1 MIQKRNEVMK
11 KTYIIPAQQCIDLCV
26 GQMLAGSTESITID
40 SSKNVDTQFSD
51 KKGWSSESWTSADE
65 D

>member
-1 MIQKRNEVMK
+1 MK

-26 GQMLAGSTESITID
+26 EQMLAASTESITID
-40 SSKNVDTQFSD
+40 RSKYVDTQFSD

>member
-1 MIQKRNEVMK
+1 MK

-26 GQMLAGSTESITID
+26 EQMLAGSTESITID
-40 SSKNVDTQFSD
+40 SSKGVDTQFSD

>member
-1 MIQKRNEVMK
+1 MK

-26 GQMLAGSTESITID
+26 EQMLAGSTESITID
-40 SSKNVDTQFSD
+40 RSKGVDTQFSD